1 MNNSKRRL
9 RSALSLLPIS
19 FLLFI
24 GNSCSKADTTVSF
37 KRDLIPL
44 FRQSCTDIGC
54 HIGTNAAAHLQL
66 DSVHAYSQLTSK
78 GLVVAYSTGS
88 SIIYQNM
95 RSDSRPMP
103 PSGKLPTHQTDLVLK
118 WINDGAK
125 DN

>member
-1 MNNSKRRL
+1 MSNKKINFSI
-9 RSALSLLPIS
+9 LLIAVPII
-19 FLLFI
+19 FI
-24 GNSCSKADTTVSF
+24 GCYLNACSKADTTVSF

-44 FRQSCTDIGC
+44 FKQSCTDIGC

-66 DSVHAYSQLTSK
+66 DSVHAYSQLTAK

-95 RSDSRPMP
+95 RSDTRPMP
-103 PSGKLPTHQTDLVLK
+103 PSGRLATHETDLVLK
-118 WINDGAK
+118 WINDGAQ